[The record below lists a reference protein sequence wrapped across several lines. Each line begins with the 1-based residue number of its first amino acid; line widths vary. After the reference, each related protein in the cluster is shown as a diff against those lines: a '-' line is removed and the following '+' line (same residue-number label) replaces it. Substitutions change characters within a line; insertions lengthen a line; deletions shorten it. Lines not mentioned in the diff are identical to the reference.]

1 MVLVDVVVAVVVVG
15 LFVDSVTADSVVVS
29 DMEFETETAL
39 LSGLSLVKYK
49 NANTIKAIM
58 TITRSMLSTITGAFD
73 FPEIFSTSF

>member
-39 LSGLSLVKYK
+39 SSGLSLVKYK

-58 TITRSMLSTITGAFD
+58 TITRSMLSTIT
-73 FPEIFSTSF
+73 